1 MADDPSTPAAQESN
15 PQPDNPNS
23 QSNQPDSI
31 PVSTPPPSSTPTPV
45 NPNPNPPLV
54 SLPPPPPPPPSVSYS
69 PQPVSTS
76 VAFAVPPA
84 APSFRPVPQ
93 FSPILNYQNPG
104 VPPPG
109 VSSGAPMAPG
119 APLPVPVPQH
129 MMHYQMQPMRPYAPM
144 PNGYSAPPQGTIPP
158 PGGFLLLFAYFMSIY
173 YLYCHLITN
182 FCSLKLYTIF
192 YMLVFIM

>member
-23 QSNQPDSI
+23 QSSQPDSI
-31 PVSTPPPSSTPTPV
+31 PVSTPPPSSTPIPV

-54 SLPPPPPPPPSVSYS
+54 SLPPPPPPSVSYA
-69 PQPVSTS
+69 PQLVSTS

-119 APLPVPVPQH
+119 APVPQH
-129 MMHYQMQPMRPYAPM
+129 MMHYQMQHMRPYAPM

-173 YLYCHLITN
+173 YLYCHLIAN